1 MTPTRPYM
9 KNKILGIAS
18 LTFLLFVTVI
28 MLIWQHEQRSKEI
41 KVSIQSAYKNSSR
54 LDNILVMISQA
65 ESLSRAYLFSLKP
78 EYLTASRD
86 LNARIQPEIE
96 DIISLNRDSLQN
108 RNLSRLN
115 LLLGKKIQFLE
126 AMIGKAKDN
135 PVDASEM
142 ITSLRGKILMD
153 AINQQFSITRARE
166 SEIKDIRLGELESM
180 EKNWDLILLVGG
192 LGFLGLIIF
201 LLNLANRD
209 FNEMKRLETFLKFMV
224 DSNADAFMIIDRN
237 DRIVSLNKTA
247 IKFFSLSTGSEPKVG
262 DDSRKVIPPGFEELI
277 LEKSEL
283 AKAGERSSQTIDFNF
298 ENQTFWFR
306 ILFYPIYFG
315 SRVSYVNIVVRDIT
329 QAKVHEDQL
338 QQYKIRTQ
346 AMLESSNEGF
356 YLVDLGGRIELLN
369 EKARDIIYEI
379 YGRSVKIGDR
389 MEDLFYSDAKR
400 RYFLAFNDAKE
411 GRRTTLDVAAPVAN
425 DTRWYHIIFSPVYN
439 GENLITGVS
448 AIVVDITE
456 KKKIEKAIMRSEST
470 LRALIDSMPDAFYM
484 IDRHNTVLV
493 MNEPARDNISKVFG
507 QDLQPGKNYINLF
520 PEESQDR
527 VRENLARC
535 FSGET
540 FELTRSY
547 ELGSETIW
555 LKVKYAPVYNKYHK
569 IFAAGIIITNVTEA
583 QEYQA
588 NLQEARRI
596 AENAERLQQQFLANM
611 SHEIRTPLN
620 GILGMTGL
628 MEQTELNPVQK
639 HYMNMIRYSSDNLM
653 VLINDVLDLS
663 KIKAGKFLIE
673 KKPFNIYDLLKDAS
687 GTFEIRAREKG
698 LRFSVMVNPY
708 MPPVISGDPH
718 RLVQV
723 LNNLL
728 GNALKFTDNGYIWL
742 QVSLAE
748 QRDNALTLE
757 FHVKDSGI
765 GIAPEQLNRIFEA
778 FEQEE
783 NTISKQYGG
792 TGLGL
797 TITRHLVEMQGGTIT
812 ADSIKGKETSF
823 RVRLPFEITRENI
836 NLETVVTGRREE
848 PQGELR
854 FPGKRVLVFED
865 NEINLE
871 ILSLNLKRYEVGVET
886 AADGIIGI
894 DILKK
899 DRNFDLVLLDIRM
912 PRLDGFEVLRI
923 MRSELQLTIPVIVLT
938 ASVLQNEKGKCIELG
953 ANDYMSKP
961 FTRKQLET
969 TLTNYLGPTEETPIQ
984 PNNVATQ
991 GTNFHKNGDAAL
1003 KTIDMPQPS
1012 GEEHTIIQPAPSPE
1026 SLLKI
1031 EELPN
1036 FTFDNLMI
1044 LDNKQTVRKLI
1055 EQYRETVPATL
1066 EELQLL
1072 AVISD
1077 WQAIAKKVHKLKST
1091 LSIIY
1096 IEDLY
1101 SILSE
1106 IELNI
1111 KEEKKYDNIPELIER
1126 ALSIIRSWLPFM
1138 EEKISRELELV

>member
-1 MTPTRPYM
+1 M

-28 MLIWQHEQRSKEI
+28 MLIYQHEQRSQKI
-41 KVSIQSAYKNSSR
+41 KNSIQSAYRHSSK
-54 LDNILVMISQA
+54 LDNTLVMISQS
-65 ESLSRAYLFSLKP
+65 ESLARAYLFSP
-78 EYLTASRD
+78 DESYLSAFREISEKV
-86 LNARIQPEIE
+86 QPEIE
-96 DIISLNRDSLQN
+96 DLVNENTDSLQN

-115 LLLGKKIQFLE
+115 LLLGKKIQFLD
-126 AMIGKAKDN
+126 AMVGKAKSH
-135 PVDASEM
+135 PADAGEM
-142 ITSLRGKILMD
+142 ITSLRGKVLMD
-153 AINQQFSITRARE
+153 AINHQFSITRARE
-166 SEIKDIRLGELESM
+166 SEIKDVRLAELESM
-180 EKNWDLILLVGG
+180 ERNWDLILLVAGI
-192 LGFLGLIIF
+192 GFLGLIIF
-201 LLNLANRD
+201 QLNRANRD
-209 FNEMKRLETFLKFMV
+209 FSEMKRLETFMKFMV
-224 DSNADAFMIIDRN
+224 NSNADAFMIIDRN

-247 IKFFSLSTGSEPKVG
+247 IKFFGISTGTEPKIG
-262 DDSRKVIPPGFEELI
+262 DDSKTVIPPGFEKFI
-277 LEKSEL
+277 LEKRDL
-283 AKAGERSSQTIDFNF
+283 AKKGERSSQTIDFNF
-298 ENQTFWFR
+298 EDQTFWFN

-315 SRVSYVNIVVRDIT
+315 ANVRYVNIVVRDIT

-356 YLVDLGGRIELLN
+356 YLVDLEGQIELLN

-379 YGRSVKIGDR
+379 YGRTVKIGDR

-400 RYFLAFNDAKE
+400 RYFIAFNDAKN
-411 GRRTTLDVAAPVAN
+411 GKRVTLDVAAPIAN
-425 DTRWYHIIFSPVYN
+425 DTHWYHIIFSPVYN
-439 GENLITGVS
+439 DDGDITGVS
-448 AIVVDITE
+448 TIVVDITE
-456 KKKIEKAIMRSEST
+456 KKKTEKAIMRSEST
-470 LRALIDSMPDAFYM
+470 LRALIDSMTDGFFM
-484 IDRHNTVLV
+484 IDRQHVVRV
-493 MNEPARDNISKVFG
+493 MNEPARYNLEKVFG
-507 QDLQPGKNYINLF
+507 TRLQQEENYLELF
-520 PEESQDR
+520 ADDNREK
-527 VRENLARC
+527 VKENLERC
-535 FSGET
+535 FSGES
-540 FELTRSY
+540 FELLREY
-547 ELGSETIW
+547 RLGQGTLW

-569 IFAAGIIITNVTEA
+569 IIAAGILVTDVTES

-628 MEQTELNPVQK
+628 MEQTELNPIQR
-639 HYMNMIRYSSDNLM
+639 HYLNMIRYSSDNLM

-698 LRFSVMVNPY
+698 LRFSVMVDPY

-765 GIAPEQLNRIFEA
+765 GIAPEQLSRIFEA

-797 TITRHLVEMQGGTIT
+797 TITRHMVQMQGGTIT

-848 PQGELR
+848 QQGELR

-865 NEINLE
+865 NEINQE
-871 ILSLNLKRYEVGVET
+871 ILALNLKKYEVSVET

-899 DRNFDLVLLDIRM
+899 DGAFDLVLLDIRM
-912 PRLDGFEVLRI
+912 PRMDGFEVLRI
-923 MRSELQLTIPVIVLT
+923 IRGELQLTMPVIVLT

-969 TLTNYLGPTEETPIQ
+969 TLTNYLGPT
-984 PNNVATQ
+984 
-991 GTNFHKNGDAAL
+991 
-1003 KTIDMPQPS
+1003 
-1012 GEEHTIIQPAPSPE
+1012 PAQD
-1026 SLLKI
+1026 SLLKV
-1031 EELPN
+1031 EELPH
-1036 FTFDNLMI
+1036 FTFDNLLI
-1044 LDNKQTVRKLI
+1044 LDNKETIRKLI
-1055 EQYRETVPATL
+1055 DQYRETVPATL

-1077 WQAIAKKVHKLKST
+1077 WQAIAKRVHKLKSS

-1106 IELNI
+1106 IELDI
-1111 KEEKKYDNIPELIER
+1111 KEKEQYDNVPQLIEQ
-1126 ALSIIRSWLPFM
+1126 ALSIIRSWLPLM
-1138 EEKISRELELV
+1138 EEKISRELELA